1 MNRFLNIVF
10 LFSLFSVLAAC
21 DEADESTN
29 SVGDTQLVGKDYLS
43 VLPATVQVGN
53 FAGTFKLNVATNLTW
68 HVTIE
73 GDWIQLP
80 ETTAGGRKTE
90 GGKEILEIGYTEND
104 DVTTSRKA
112 KITFSTPGVND
123 VVVDIVQSDKTF
135 TNPIAAIPDPW
146 IVQHQGAYYTCK
158 AHGDGINVSKSDKL
172 TMINS
177 TKSIWTA
184 PKDNGTI
191 KPWNTSHVWAP
202 ELHFVDGRWYV
213 YYAAGRPSSE
223 SGGSYKMQRTGVLR
237 SKTIDPMGEYEDMGM
252 IYTGDEYALGIASTT
267 DNTCY
272 AIDMGVVK
280 IGAKLYAIWSGTI
293 SKETGGDQRI
303 YIAEMSNPWTISSN
317 RVELSKPDQP
327 WELIESSAK
336 VNEGPAF
343 LQRDGKLFVIY
354 SCNGSWTKYYRLAY
368 LVLNIGDDPM
378 SLSSWKKSPH
388 AVFYRCD
395 DTVDEDGV
403 NGVGHCSFTKSP
415 DGTEDWIVYH
425 VKNRN
430 HGSYGTGRSTFIQR
444 FTWNTDGTPN
454 FGTPVGWGE
463 HVVVPSGE

>member
-1 MNRFLNIVF
+1 MKRLLYI
-10 LFSLFSVLAAC
+10 LCLCYSLFFVLSC
-21 DEADESTN
+21 EDADVLQNLKKDDQILTR
-29 SVGDTQLVGKDYLS
+29 KDYLS
-43 VLPATVQVGN
+43 VLPSTVQVGN
-53 FAGTFKLNVATNLTW
+53 FAGTFKLNISTNLVWNASTDD
-68 HVTIE
+68 E
-73 GDWIQLP
+73 WIHL
-80 ETTAGGRKTE
+80 TKTE
-90 GGKEILEIGYTEND
+90 GGKEIFVVAYDENKD
-104 DVTTSRKA
+104 ITSSRKA
-112 KITFSTPGVND
+112 SIKFLAKGIND
-123 VVVDIVQSDKTF
+123 VVYEKVVEIVQSDKTF
-135 TNPIAAIPDPW
+135 VNPIAGIPDPW
-146 IVQHQGAYYTCK
+146 IIQYQGAYYTCK

-172 TMINS
+172 TVINS
-177 TKSIWTA
+177 TESIWKA
-184 PKDNGTI
+184 PKDNGSI

-202 ELHFVDGRWYV
+202 ELHFIDGRWYV

-237 SKTIDPMGEYEDMGM
+237 SKTTDPMGEYEDMGM
-252 IYTGDEYALGIASTT
+252 IYTGDEYSPDIVATA

-280 IGAKLYAIWSGTI
+280 IGTKLYAVWSGTI

-317 RVELSKPDQP
+317 RVEISKPDQP
-327 WELIESSAK
+327 WELVQPSAK

-343 LQRDGKLFVIY
+343 LQHDGKLFIIY

-368 LVLNIGDDPM
+368 LLLNIGDDPM
-378 SLSSWKKSPH
+378 DPSNWKKSPG

-403 NGVGHCSFTKSP
+403 NGVGHCCFTKSL

-463 HVVVPSGE
+463 PLVVPSGE